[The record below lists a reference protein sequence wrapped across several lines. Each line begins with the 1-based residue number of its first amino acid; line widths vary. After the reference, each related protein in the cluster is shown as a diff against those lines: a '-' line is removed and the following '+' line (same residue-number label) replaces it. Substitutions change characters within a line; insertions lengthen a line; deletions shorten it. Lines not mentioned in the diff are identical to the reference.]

1 MRTLYALLARVVL
14 IGVGAVAWTAS
25 AAPLSGAVSS
35 VGTLCLGSSPTT
47 PTIVCSHQDVS
58 ALTYF
63 DFINGG
69 MGGLTPT
76 PGAPGALL
84 FLTAQGDLMPLVGQV
99 GSINDFMI
107 PGPGD
112 PLASFAAVNPLWT
125 ATGTDGATYT
135 YALQSLTSIFRQNH
149 HALDVFGQG
158 LLCRNGADCNL
169 FSFLFTTQDAD
180 GALRTTFSLSQS
192 GVTPG
197 QFQVAE
203 PGPLALLGLGLIGLA
218 LCLRR
223 RSN

>member
-1 MRTLYALLARVVL
+1 MRTLYVLLAKVSL
-14 IGVGAVAWTAS
+14 IGLAAIGWSAS

-35 VGTLCLGSSPTT
+35 AGTLCLGSSPTT
-47 PTIVCSHQDVS
+47 PTTVCSHEDVS

-69 MGGLTPT
+69 MGSLSPS
-76 PGAPGALL
+76 PGAPGALI

-99 GSINDFMI
+99 GSINDFML

-112 PLASFAAVNPLWT
+112 PLASFTAVNPLWT
-125 ATGTDGATYT
+125 AIGTDGATYT
-135 YALQSLTSIFRQNH
+135 YALQTLTSIFRLNH

-158 LLCRNGADCNL
+158 MLCRNGIDCNL

-180 GALRTTFSLSQS
+180 GAIRTTFSLSQA
-192 GVTPG
+192 GANPG
-197 QFQVAE
+197 QFDTAE

-218 LCLRR
+218 LCVRR
-223 RSN
+223 RSS